1 MSYGFRLSGIS
12 TEITGDNTP
21 LINLTLSNGTTTNSY
36 SLQYDTDED
45 WWHYNDQDIIEIGF
59 YYDTD
64 DYVLQVSTLTSEDVG
79 DEYMINI
86 SLPEAPTQSFS
97 DAVHQVLEE
106 SYPISKVD
114 NVYFD
119 DTVSISYGNLTP
131 LTLTG
136 DYDLNKFSEWSVEV
150 DGDKMKYITSPMAG
164 FVYPT
169 DTASPIAVGVNNGA
183 VFATSYSAPG
193 AFDGDHTFKIYYNYE
208 KMDEGF
214 VSGVISALGGTTIF
228 EADLENEV
236 PVEVTGYENNSAL
249 MYDIYINDALCK
261 RLKYSVLGGNR
272 NYSTYDTT
280 GELYVE
286 LTASTGE
293 ITLYANEG
301 DTCHVKIVKKSRPES
316 IMIFAN
322 KSGDAINVDAS
333 IGDILT
339 AAKEGYTFQ
348 LAIDGQVSGS
358 STYSEFG
365 TLAASLDTSTYAADF
380 DSSVTWRGESITW
393 SVNLSNMSISGTVG
407 GIN

>member
-1 MSYGFRLSGIS
+1 MPSLGYGFKFSDIVVP
-12 TEITGDNTP
+12 ENTP
-21 LINLTLSNGTTTNSY
+21 TILLKMTHNDDTVEYPLDYDEGGWAHYGGSGDIYFYSPNSDTNYTLQIQNFT
-36 SLQYDTDED
+36 EA
-45 WWHYNDQDIIEIGF
+45 
-59 YYDTD
+59 
-64 DYVLQVSTLTSEDVG
+64 DVG
-79 DEYMINI
+79 DEYTINL
-86 SLPEAPTQSFS
+86 SLPEEPTQSFS

-106 SYPISKVD
+106 SYPISKVE

-150 DGDKMKYITSPMAG
+150 DGDKMVYITSPMAG

-193 AFDGDHTFKIYYNYE
+193 AFDGDHTFKVYYEQE

-228 EADLENEV
+228 ETDLENEV

-249 MYDIYINDALCK
+249 MYDVYINDALCK
-261 RLKYSVLGGNR
+261 RLKYSVLSGTP

-301 DTCHVKIVKKSRPES
+301 DTCHIKIVKKSRPES
-316 IMIFAN
+316 IMVFAN

-333 IGDILT
+333 FADILT

-348 LAIDGQVSGS
+348 LAIDGQISGS
-358 STYSEFG
+358 STYSEIG
-365 TLAASLDTSTYAADF
+365 TLAASLDTSTYTAVF
-380 DSSVTWRGESITW
+380 GSSVTWRGESITW
-393 SVNLSNMSISGTVG
+393 TVNLTNMSISGTVG
-407 GIN
+407 GSN